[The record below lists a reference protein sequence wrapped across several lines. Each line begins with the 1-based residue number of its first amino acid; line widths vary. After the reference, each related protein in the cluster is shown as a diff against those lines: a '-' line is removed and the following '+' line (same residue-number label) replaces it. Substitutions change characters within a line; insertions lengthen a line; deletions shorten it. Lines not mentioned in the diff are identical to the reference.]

1 MPNDMDL
8 RVLTECDETVV
19 IVGFFDLTGYA
30 KWSEERPPRELLD
43 LAIALFKR
51 TGRTIADAG
60 GQLVKAIG
68 DAGMFVFPADDPDRA
83 VRALQTMKRDCD
95 TWLAKRGYPGVMVVK
110 VQLGPVACGP
120 VGPPSDERFDV
131 YGLTVN
137 RAAVMRGRSFTL
149 GASLVDRL
157 RDEFRHGLT
166 RFHDDEFVA
175 ED

>member
-83 VRALQTMKRDCD
+83 VLSLQAMKRDCD
-95 TWLAKRGYPGVMVVK
+95 AWLAKRGYPGVMVVK
-110 VQLGPVACGP
+110 VQLGPVACGQ

-157 RDEFRHGLT
+157 RTKTRQGLT
-166 RFHDDEFVA
+166 RSHDDEFVA
-175 ED
+175 VD

>member
-1 MPNDMDL
+1 ML
-8 RVLTECDETVV
+8 A
-19 IVGFFDLTGYA
+19 GTG
-30 KWSEERPPRELLD
+30 D
-43 LAIALFKR
+43 V
-51 TGRTIADAG
+51 AG
-60 GQLVKAIG
+60 
-68 DAGMFVFPADDPDRA
+68 
-83 VRALQTMKRDCD
+83 

-157 RDEFRHGLT
+157 RTETRHL
-166 RFHDDEFVA
+166 VPP
-175 ED
+175 